1 MLFDKA
7 IVWLLAK
14 RAPLKLLH
22 NFLPCVGVSEHWNYL
37 ISILCNWVTIPRMI
51 APYLLNITIT
61 LIMVK
66 IDYPSLGLVGADQ
79 FPAWAW
85 VLAWLGAVSSPLVE
99 LDQFLVWAWAPA
111 WLGAV
116 SSPVVR
122 LDQFPW
128 VWFPALLGAVLL
140 PSLILDE
147 SDQPW
152 LH

>member
-1 MLFDKA
+1 
-7 IVWLLAK
+7 
-14 RAPLKLLH
+14 
-22 NFLPCVGVSEHWNYL
+22 
-37 ISILCNWVTIPRMI
+37 MI

-85 VLAWLGAVSSPLVE
+85 VLAWLGAVSSP
-99 LDQFLVWAWAPA
+99 
-111 WLGAV
+111 
-116 SSPVVR
+116 VVG

-147 SDQPW
+147 SDQPL